1 MNCLV
6 DTNVFLEILLNQAG
20 RKKCEAFL
28 QGEKGAAWI
37 SDFTLHSIGV
47 LLFRQKRP
55 ELFGRFAADTLP
67 QFTILSLS
75 KAGYSRLAGVS
86 TRHSLDFD
94 LMLQGPIGSNYEID
108 ASTDLFTW
116 LPLTNFTS
124 TNSPFYFNVPPATN
138 SSQQFY
144 RALM

>member
-55 ELFGRFAADTLP
+55 ELFDQFAADTLP
-67 QFTILSLS
+67 QLTILSLS
-75 KAGYSRLAGVS
+75 KAGYSQLAGVN
-86 TRHSLDFD
+86 TRHGLDFD
-94 LMLQGPIGSNYEID
+94 DTYQFAVARENNLAIATQD
-108 ASTDLFTW
+108 KDFQRVR
-116 LPLTNFTS
+116 
-124 TNSPFYFNVPPATN
+124 NVVDV
-138 SSQQFY
+138 
-144 RALM
+144 RLL

>member
-6 DTNVFLEILLNQAG
+6 DTNIFLEILLNQAG
-20 RKKCEAFL
+20 RKKCEVFS

-55 ELFGRFAADTLP
+55 ELFDRFTADTLP

-75 KAGYSRLAGVS
+75 EAGYAKLSEVN
-86 TRHSLDFD
+86 TRHGLDFD
-94 LMLQGPIGSNYEID
+94 DAYQFSVARENKLAIATQDKDFQRVRNVMNVRML
-108 ASTDLFTW
+108 
-116 LPLTNFTS
+116 
-124 TNSPFYFNVPPATN
+124 
-138 SSQQFY
+138 
-144 RALM
+144 

>member
-1 MNCLV
+1 MNYLV
-6 DTNVFLEILLNQAG
+6 DTNIFLEILLNQAG

-55 ELFGRFAADTLP
+55 ELFDQFAADTLP

-75 KAGYSRLAGVS
+75 DAGYSQLGEAN
-86 TRHSLDFD
+86 TRHALDFD
-94 LMLQGPIGSNYEID
+94 DAYQFSVARENRLAIATQDKDFQRVRNVID
-108 ASTDLFTW
+108 VRL
-116 LPLTNFTS
+116 L
-124 TNSPFYFNVPPATN
+124 
-138 SSQQFY
+138 
-144 RALM
+144 

>member
-1 MNCLV
+1 MKYLV
-6 DTNVFLEILLNQAG
+6 DTNIFLEILLSQAG

-55 ELFGRFAADTLP
+55 ELFNEFAADTLP

-75 KAGYSRLAGVS
+75 ETGYAQLAEVNA
-86 TRHSLDFD
+86 RHGLDFD
-94 LMLQGPIGSNYEID
+94 D
-108 ASTDLFTW
+108 AYQFAVARENN
-116 LPLTNFTS
+116 LTI
-124 TNSPFYFNVPPATN
+124 ATQDKDFQRVRN
-138 SSQQFY
+138 LVDV
-144 RALM
+144 RLL

>member
-1 MNCLV
+1 MNYLV
-6 DTNVFLEILLNQAG
+6 DTNLFLEILLGQAG

-55 ELFGRFAADTLP
+55 EVFGRFAADTLP

-75 KAGYSRLAGVS
+75 DTGYL
-86 TRHSLDFD
+86 
-94 LMLQGPIGSNYEID
+94 
-108 ASTDLFTW
+108 
-116 LPLTNFTS
+116 
-124 TNSPFYFNVPPATN
+124 
-138 SSQQFY
+138 
-144 RALM
+144 